1 MSDPDIRTFT
11 LEEANAL
18 VPEVRPVLEALRDAH
33 AAMERHHDD
42 VMGSVPTNGGGE
54 VHRAFLEASQSA
66 ARAQKDLGDR
76 GIIVRDPSTGLIDFP
91 AIRDG
96 ELVYLCWKLGE
107 DAIGWWH
114 PPEAGFAGRRPL

>member
-1 MSDPDIRTFT
+1 MSEPDIRTFS

-18 VPEVRPVLEALRDAH
+18 LPEVRPLLEEMRDAH
-33 AAMERHHDD
+33 AAMERHHDE

-54 VHRAFLEASQSA
+54 VHRAFLEASQAA
-66 ARAQKDLGDR
+66 ARAGRALGGQ

-91 AIRDG
+91 TIRDG

-107 DAIGWWH
+107 DDIAWWH
-114 PPEAGFAGRRPL
+114 PPETGFAGRRPL